1 MFSPK
6 VLRIIRS
13 SIKFM
18 EKTHLFP
25 FSWDDAGNSMIET
38 RSKFTIV
45 YTNVFCLHYP
55 LYILFTLIQLLKS
68 VRSVTQES
76 VMDTYWL
83 IMMTVGFIMITATV
97 YGPLVK
103 RQVQV
108 ACFNQIVSLDGMMT
122 SKQIYLNSLKSSAKI
137 VPRCRN
143 IWLDQ
148 RGSDKEYRVVI
159 AGC

>member
-1 MFSPK
+1 
-6 VLRIIRS
+6 
-13 SIKFM
+13 
-18 EKTHLFP
+18 
-25 FSWDDAGNSMIET
+25 
-38 RSKFTIV
+38 
-45 YTNVFCLHYP
+45 
-55 LYILFTLIQLLKS
+55 
-68 VRSVTQES
+68 
-76 VMDTYWL
+76 MDTYWL

-143 IWLDQ
+143 I
-148 RGSDKEYRVVI
+148 
-159 AGC
+159 